1 MKIGIVC
8 YPTYGGSGIVATELG
23 MEMAKKGHQVHFISY
38 SLPARLDV
46 TISNITFHQVHIKE
60 YELFHYHPYSLALS
74 TLIVEIAERQGL
86 DLLHVHYAI
95 PHAYAA
101 YIAKQILKERGKDLP
116 IITTL
121 HGTDITLVGKHPS
134 YKSAVEFSINQS
146 DVVTTV
152 SESLKRDTYTVFNI
166 SKPIEVI
173 PNFIDNELY
182 NDLGECIRSH
192 IAEPDE
198 KILIHVSNLRAV
210 KRVTDVVEVFYRV
223 QKEIPSK
230 LIIVGEGPEWDN
242 ALHLIQKYNLD
253 DKVKN
258 FGKVKN
264 LNQILCTSDL
274 FVLPSAQESFGL
286 AALEAMAA
294 GVPVLSS
301 DVGGIPEVNID
312 RKTGYVCNMGDVETM
327 AQKAIELLSNDELLA
342 EMKVNAKK
350 RAHDFDIK
358 NILPLYENL
367 YQRVHEEF

>member
-60 YELFHYHPYSLALS
+60 YELFHYQPYSLALS
-74 TLIVEIAERQGL
+74 TIIVEIAERQGL

-101 YIAKQILKERGKDLP
+101 YFAKQILKERGKNLP

-121 HGTDITLVGKHPS
+121 HGTDITLVGQHPS

-152 SESLKRDTYTVFNI
+152 SESLRRDTYTVFNI

-173 PNFIDNELY
+173 PNFIDNTLY

-192 IAEPDE
+192 IADPNE

-242 ALHLIQKYNLD
+242 ALYLIQKYNLD
-253 DKVKN
+253 NKVKKLRESEKSKSDFMY
-258 FGKVKN
+258 FGSFYFT
-264 LNQILCTSDL
+264 LCS
-274 FVLPSAQESFGL
+274 
-286 AALEAMAA
+286 
-294 GVPVLSS
+294 
-301 DVGGIPEVNID
+301 
-312 RKTGYVCNMGDVETM
+312 R
-327 AQKAIELLSNDELLA
+327 
-342 EMKVNAKK
+342 
-350 RAHDFDIK
+350 
-358 NILPLYENL
+358 
-367 YQRVHEEF
+367 EFWIGCT